1 MFSFQS
7 CKFADF
13 SEVVTEGL
21 SIRHASRFT
30 RMAHPQ
36 PSSACPRI
44 YNSFSM
50 KNLLLFALVLALAAC
65 SNKSNTAQTSSPSAT
80 PSKPPDA
87 VQLKLQEYAGNSA
100 TNCGRLDIHAPE
112 AQSKGAADCALE
124 AGKAKRPF
132 FIAYDMPG
140 MAVGVAGTADGKL
153 FTARS
158 EGGGVSSGACPS
170 ELRLASS
177 GRVTCFAPGDM
188 GSMGAGHTAIPQG
201 MPNPHALPKS
211 KSE

>member
-1 MFSFQS
+1 
-7 CKFADF
+7 
-13 SEVVTEGL
+13 
-21 SIRHASRFT
+21 
-30 RMAHPQ
+30 
-36 PSSACPRI
+36 
-44 YNSFSM
+44 M
-50 KNLLLFALVLALAAC
+50 KNLLLFALLLVLAAC
-65 SNKSNTAQTSSPSAT
+65 SNKSNAPQASSSPSAT
-80 PSKPPDA
+80 PAKSPDA

-112 AQSKGAADCALE
+112 AQSKGAGDCALE
-124 AGKAKRPF
+124 ASKAKHPF
-132 FIAYDMPG
+132 YVAYDMPG
-140 MAVGVAGTADGKL
+140 MAVGIAGNAEGKL

-158 EGGGVSSGACPS
+158 EAGGVSSGACPS

-211 KSE
+211 K